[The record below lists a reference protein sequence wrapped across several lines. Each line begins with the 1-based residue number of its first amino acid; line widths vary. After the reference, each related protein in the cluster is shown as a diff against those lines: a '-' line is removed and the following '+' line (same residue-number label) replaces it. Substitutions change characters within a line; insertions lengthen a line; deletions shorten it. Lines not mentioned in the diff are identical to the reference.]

1 MMYVTGVS
9 YVGSNNKKRT
19 NQRTKRY
26 PMVYYY
32 NESGDFCRKRI
43 KWYEVPFFKM
53 QIIKKKRVYCTNC
66 EEKFTILVRKNEP
79 STCPQCLS

>member
-19 NQRTKRY
+19 NQHTKRY

-32 NESGDFCRKRI
+32 DESGDFRRKRVSRFEAI
-43 KWYEVPFFKM
+43 YYKR
-53 QIIKKKRVYCTNC
+53 QICKQVKIFCTDCKENFNVLVKKNQQ
-66 EEKFTILVRKNEP
+66 P
-79 STCPQCLS
+79 TCPKCLS